1 MLQKNLEENIYS
13 KKNFNMDLLK
23 DNIPKLVRKLA
34 VPAMIG
40 TLFQTLYNVVDTFF
54 AGKISPEALSALS
67 KSFPIYFIII
77 ATSIGVT
84 VAGTSLIGNSIGE
97 KDNKK
102 TLNYFSHIIYYG
114 ILISIFITF
123 LGLYLSERVFFLMG
137 STEEVV
143 SLGLEY
149 TNIIYS
155 GSFLFILVVSL
166 NSLLHA
172 EGDTKTYRNVL
183 VLSFLLNIIL
193 NPILIFGFLFIPAF
207 GVKGIAIATIISQL
221 VSFLVIL
228 FKVLKNERV
237 RKITSEYLVPK
248 FLFFKNI
255 FFQSMPISVSICGYA
270 LAAAIIFTYVGQS
283 GEYAVAGYGVGTRI
297 EQVVLLPILGIN
309 TAIISIIAQNYGANN
324 LVRIKETYFTAIKYA
339 FIIMITAG
347 TLVFLSA
354 SVITSFFSSD
364 PEVIEY
370 GKRYLK
376 ISAFVLPA
384 YPVFF
389 LSNGFFMALKKSENA
404 MISNFFRNVLN
415 PIAVFYFAKYI
426 NASFETFFWLWV
438 GINWFFSISYFF
450 IIIYYFK
457 LKLNKSSTVVHP

>member
-1 MLQKNLEENIYS
+1 
-13 KKNFNMDLLK
+13 MDLLK

-34 VPAMIG
+34 VPAMVG

-114 ILISIFITF
+114 IFISIFITF
-123 LGLYLSERVFFLMG
+123 LGLYFSERVFFLMG
-137 STEEVV
+137 STEEVA

-183 VLSFLLNIIL
+183 VISFLLNIIL

-207 GVKGIAIATIISQL
+207 GVKGIGIATIISQL

-347 TLVFLSA
+347 TFVFLSA

-415 PIAVFYFAKYI
+415 PIAVFYIAKYI

>member
-1 MLQKNLEENIYS
+1 MN
-13 KKNFNMDLLK
+13 LLK
-23 DNIPKLVRKLA
+23 DNIPKLVRNLA
-34 VPAMIG
+34 IPAMVG

-97 KDNKK
+97 KNNKK
-102 TLNYFSHIIYYG
+102 TLNYFTHIIYYG
-114 ILISIFITF
+114 VLISIFITF
-123 LGLYLSERVFFLMG
+123 LGLYFSEKVFFLMG
-137 STEEVV
+137 STPEVV

-155 GSFLFILVVSL
+155 GSILFILVVSL

-183 VLSFLLNIIL
+183 ILSFLLNVIL

-207 GVKGIAIATIISQL
+207 GVKGIGIATIISQF
-221 VSFLVIL
+221 VSFLIIL

-237 RKITSEYLVPK
+237 LKITNEFLLPK
-248 FLFFKNI
+248 FLYFKNI
-255 FFQSMPISVSICGYA
+255 FFQSMPITVSICGYA

-324 LVRIKETYFTAIKYA
+324 LLRIKETYFTAIKYA
-339 FIIMITAG
+339 FLIMITAG
-347 TLVFLSA
+347 ALVFFSA
-354 SVITSFFSSD
+354 SVITGFFSSD

-415 PIAVFYFAKYI
+415 PIVVFYIAKNI
-426 NASFETFFWLWV
+426 NASFETFFWIWV
-438 GINWFFSISYFF
+438 GINWFFSISYF
-450 IIIYYFK
+450 IVVIYYFK
-457 LKLNKSSTVVHP
+457 LKLNKSSAVVHP

>member
-1 MLQKNLEENIYS
+1 
-13 KKNFNMDLLK
+13 
-23 DNIPKLVRKLA
+23 
-34 VPAMIG
+34 
-40 TLFQTLYNVVDTFF
+40 
-54 AGKISPEALSALS
+54 
-67 KSFPIYFIII
+67 
-77 ATSIGVT
+77 
-84 VAGTSLIGNSIGE
+84 
-97 KDNKK
+97 
-102 TLNYFSHIIYYG
+102 
-114 ILISIFITF
+114 
-123 LGLYLSERVFFLMG
+123 MG
-137 STEEVV
+137 STEEVA

-183 VLSFLLNIIL
+183 VISFLLNIIL

-207 GVKGIAIATIISQL
+207 GVKGIGIATIISQL
-221 VSFLVIL
+221 VSFLIIL

-237 RKITSEYLVPK
+237 RNITNEYLVPK

-415 PIAVFYFAKYI
+415 PIAVFYIAKYI

-457 LKLNKSSTVVHP
+457 LKLNKSSAVVHP

>member
-1 MLQKNLEENIYS
+1 
-13 KKNFNMDLLK
+13 MDLLK

-34 VPAMIG
+34 VPAMVG

-123 LGLYLSERVFFLMG
+123 LGLYFSEPVFFLMG
-137 STEEVV
+137 STEEVA

-207 GVKGIAIATIISQL
+207 GVKGIGIATIISQL
-221 VSFLVIL
+221 VSFLIIL

-237 RKITSEYLVPK
+237 RNITNEYLVPK

-255 FFQSMPISVSICGYA
+255 FFQSMPISLSICGYA

-354 SVITSFFSSD
+354 SVITSFFSND

-415 PIAVFYFAKYI
+415 PIAVFYIAKYI

-457 LKLNKSSTVVHP
+457 LKLNKPSTVVHP

>member
-1 MLQKNLEENIYS
+1 
-13 KKNFNMDLLK
+13 MDLLK

-123 LGLYLSERVFFLMG
+123 LGLYFSERVFFLMG
-137 STEEVV
+137 STEEVA

-183 VLSFLLNIIL
+183 VISFLLNIIL

-207 GVKGIAIATIISQL
+207 GVKGIGIATIISQL
-221 VSFLVIL
+221 VSFLIIL
-228 FKVLKNERV
+228 LKVLKNERV
-237 RKITSEYLVPK
+237 RNITNEYLVPK

-309 TAIISIIAQNYGANN
+309 TAIISIIAQNFGANN

-415 PIAVFYFAKYI
+415 PIAVFYIAKYI

-457 LKLNKSSTVVHP
+457 LKLNKPSTVVHP

>member
-1 MLQKNLEENIYS
+1 
-13 KKNFNMDLLK
+13 MDLLK

-123 LGLYLSERVFFLMG
+123 LGLYFSERVFFLMG
-137 STEEVV
+137 STEEVA

-183 VLSFLLNIIL
+183 VISFLLNIIL

-207 GVKGIAIATIISQL
+207 GVKGIGIATIISQL
-221 VSFLVIL
+221 VSFLIIL
-228 FKVLKNERV
+228 FKLLKNERV
-237 RKITSEYLVPK
+237 RNITNEYLVPK

-415 PIAVFYFAKYI
+415 PIAVFYIAKYI

-457 LKLNKSSTVVHP
+457 LKLNKPSTVVHP

>member
-1 MLQKNLEENIYS
+1 MN
-13 KKNFNMDLLK
+13 LLK
-23 DNIPKLVRKLA
+23 DNVPKLVRKLA
-34 VPAMIG
+34 VPAMVG
-40 TLFQTLYNVVDTFF
+40 TLFQTLYNIVDTFF

-77 ATSIGVT
+77 ATSIGVA

-97 KDNKK
+97 KNKNNMI
-102 TLNYFSHIIYYG
+102 NYFTHIIYFG
-114 ILISIFITF
+114 ILISLVITF
-123 LGLYLSERVFFLMG
+123 LGLTYSEKVFNLMG
-137 STEEVV
+137 STKEVTF
-143 SLGLEY
+143 LGLQY

-155 GSFLFILVVSL
+155 GSIIFILVVAL

-183 VLSFLLNIIL
+183 ILSFLLNIIL
-193 NPILIFGFLFIPAF
+193 NPILIFGFLFIPAL
-207 GVKGIAIATIISQL
+207 GVKGIGIATIIAQS
-221 VSFLVIL
+221 VSFIIIL
-228 FKVLKNERV
+228 LKVLNNSIFKNININFL
-237 RKITSEYLVPK
+237 KPK
-248 FLFFKNI
+248 FFFFKNI

-270 LAAAIIFTYVGQS
+270 LAAAIIFTYVGLS
-283 GEYAVAGYGVGTRI
+283 GEYAVAGYGAGTRI

-309 TAIISIIAQNYGANN
+309 TAIISIISQNFGAKNFD
-324 LVRIKETYFTAIKYA
+324 RIKETYFTAIKYA
-339 FIIMITAG
+339 FIIMLTSGIIVFISAG
-347 TLVFLSA
+347 IIPS
-354 SVITSFFSSD
+354 IFSND

-415 PIAVFYFAKYI
+415 PIVAFYIAKYI
-426 NASFETFFWLWV
+426 NASFETFFWIWV
-438 GINWFFSISYFF
+438 GANWFFSILYFL
-450 IIIYYFK
+450 IVIYY
-457 LKLNKSSTVVHP
+457 LKSRLDKSSAVIQPSP

>member
-1 MLQKNLEENIYS
+1 
-13 KKNFNMDLLK
+13 MDLLK

-34 VPAMIG
+34 VPAMVG

-54 AGKISPEALSALS
+54 AGKISAEALSALS

-123 LGLYLSERVFFLMG
+123 LGLYFSEAVFFLMG
-137 STEEVV
+137 STEEVA

-207 GVKGIAIATIISQL
+207 GVKGIGIATIISQL

-237 RKITSEYLVPK
+237 RKITTEYLVPK

-389 LSNGFFMALKKSENA
+389 LSNGFFMALKRSENA

-415 PIAVFYFAKYI
+415 PIAVFYIAKYI

-457 LKLNKSSTVVHP
+457 IKLNKSSTVVHP

>member
-1 MLQKNLEENIYS
+1 
-13 KKNFNMDLLK
+13 MDLLK

-123 LGLYLSERVFFLMG
+123 LGLYFSEPVFFLMG
-137 STEEVV
+137 STEEVA

-207 GVKGIAIATIISQL
+207 GVKGIGIATIISQL

-354 SVITSFFSSD
+354 SVITSFFSND

-415 PIAVFYFAKYI
+415 PIAVFYIAKYI

-457 LKLNKSSTVVHP
+457 IKLNKSSTVVHP

>member
-1 MLQKNLEENIYS
+1 
-13 KKNFNMDLLK
+13 MDLLK

-34 VPAMIG
+34 VPAMVG

-54 AGKISPEALSALS
+54 AGKISPEALAALS

-123 LGLYLSERVFFLMG
+123 LGLYFSERVFFLMG
-137 STEEVV
+137 STEEVA

-183 VLSFLLNIIL
+183 VISFLLNIIL

-207 GVKGIAIATIISQL
+207 GVKGIGIATIISQL
-221 VSFLVIL
+221 VSFLIIL

-237 RKITSEYLVPK
+237 RNITNEYLVPK

-415 PIAVFYFAKYI
+415 PIAVFYIAKYI

-457 LKLNKSSTVVHP
+457 IKLNKSSTVVQP

>member
-1 MLQKNLEENIYS
+1 
-13 KKNFNMDLLK
+13 MDLLK
-23 DNIPKLVRKLA
+23 DNIPKLVRKLS
-34 VPAMIG
+34 VPAMVG

-77 ATSIGVT
+77 AASIGVT
-84 VAGTSLIGNSIGE
+84 VAGTSLIANSIGE
-97 KDNKK
+97 KDENK
-102 TLNYFSHIIYYG
+102 TLNYFTHINYYG
-114 ILISIFITF
+114 IIISIIVTF
-123 LGLYLSERVFFLMG
+123 LGLSYAEKVFFLMG
-137 STEEVV
+137 STNEVV
-143 SLGLEY
+143 SLGLDY

-155 GSFLFILVVSL
+155 GAILFIFVVSF

-172 EGDTKTYRNVL
+172 EGDTKTYRNAL
-183 VLSFLLNIIL
+183 ILSFFLNIIL
-193 NPILIFGFLFIPAF
+193 NPILIFGFAFIPAM
-207 GVKGIAIATIISQL
+207 GVKGIGLATIISQL
-221 VSFLVIL
+221 VSFIIVL
-228 FKVLKNERV
+228 FKVLQNNRV
-237 RKITSEYLVPK
+237 KKLTKDFLSLK
-248 FLFFKNI
+248 FLYLKNI
-255 FFQSMPISVSICGYA
+255 FFQSMPISISICGYA
-270 LAAAIIFTYVGQS
+270 LASSIIFTYVGQS

-324 LVRIKETYFTAIKYA
+324 VNRIKETYFTAIKYA

-354 SVITSFFSSD
+354 NIISSFFSSD

-370 GKRYLK
+370 GKRYLR

-415 PIAVFYFAKYI
+415 PIVVYYIAKYFS
-426 NASFETFFWLWV
+426 ADFDTFFWTWV
-438 GINWFFSISYFF
+438 AINWFFSISYF
-450 IIIYYFK
+450 IIILYYFRSR
-457 LKLNKSSTVVHP
+457 LDKSSAVVHP

>member
-1 MLQKNLEENIYS
+1 
-13 KKNFNMDLLK
+13 MDILK
-23 DNIPKLVRKLA
+23 EDIPKLVRKLS
-34 VPAMIG
+34 VPAMVG

-77 ATSIGVT
+77 AASIGVT

-97 KDNKK
+97 KNENK
-102 TLNYFSHIIYYG
+102 TLNYFTHIIYYG
-114 ILISIFITF
+114 IIISIIITF
-123 LGLYLSERVFFLMG
+123 LGLSYAEKVFFLMG
-137 STEEVV
+137 STSEVV
-143 SLGLEY
+143 SLGLDY

-155 GSFLFILVVSL
+155 GATLFILVVSF

-172 EGDTKTYRNVL
+172 EGDTKTYRNAL
-183 VLSFLLNIIL
+183 ILSFFLNIIL
-193 NPILIFGFLFIPAF
+193 NPILIFGFAFIPAM
-207 GVKGIAIATIISQL
+207 GVKGIGLATIISQL
-221 VSFLVIL
+221 VSFVIVL
-228 FKVLKNERV
+228 FKILKNNRV
-237 RKITSEYLVPK
+237 KKLTKDFLSPK
-248 FLFFKNI
+248 FLYLRNI

-270 LAAAIIFTYVGQS
+270 LASAIIFTYVGQS

-324 LVRIKETYFTAIKYA
+324 FSRIKETYFTAIKYA

-354 SVITSFFSSD
+354 NIITSFFSSD

-370 GKRYLK
+370 GKRYLR

-404 MISNFFRNVLN
+404 MISNLFRNVLN
-415 PIAVFYFAKYI
+415 PIVVFYIAKYF
-426 NASFETFFWLWV
+426 NASFDTFFWTWA

-450 IIIYYFK
+450 IILYYFK
-457 LKLNKSSTVVHP
+457 SRLDKSSAVVHP